1 MPRPSR
7 AVERRRELTPKLAL
21 AFAQLGYRGATTAEL
36 ARRCKVQEPALYRLW
51 PDKQAMFAAAIEHV
65 YDNSVET
72 WKRLLAEPGRGT
84 AAERVLAYEAEHH
97 GELGLYRLLF
107 SALGETDDPAIAE
120 ALRHTYGRFVEFLS
134 QQIAAHR
141 GGRASQ
147 ADSATAWAF
156 IGLGTAANLGHELS
170 LLNLEQRGSLF
181 REIGAALL
189 GAARAR

>member
-21 AFAQLGYRGATTAEL
+21 AFAQLGYRGATTVEL

-51 PDKQAMFAAAIEHV
+51 PDKQAMFAAAIEYV

-72 WKRLLAEPGRGT
+72 WKRLLEAPGRGT

-97 GELGLYRLLF
+97 GELGLYRLFF
-107 SALGETDDPAIAE
+107 SALGESDDPAIAE
-120 ALRHTYGRFVEFLS
+120 ALRSTYGRFVEFLA

-141 GGRASQ
+141 GGRSSQ
-147 ADSATAWAF
+147 SDSATAWAF
-156 IGLGTAANLGHELS
+156 IGLGTAANLGHELKMLS
-170 LLNLEQRGSLF
+170 PQQRS
-181 REIGAALL
+181 ALL
-189 GAARAR
+189 SDIGSALLAAARAR